1 MYWNP
6 QSKYKSIIKT
16 DQHAVSFV
24 ERIIPTLL
32 RSQYTTFSITI
43 PVAGPKMSAAL
54 QPLVDV
60 DLTKLP
66 FMTSTLTSVL
76 GVKDCR
82 ITRCGYTGEDGVE
95 VGRFMG
101 THFTEYGM
109 KEITEYGMLS

>member
-1 MYWNP
+1 M
-6 QSKYKSIIKT
+6 
-16 DQHAVSFV
+16 
-24 ERIIPTLL
+24 

-95 VGRFMG
+95 VRRFMG

-109 KEITEYGMLS
+109 KEILSCADCRIQYAFEVSPVWESRLPLLLIHT